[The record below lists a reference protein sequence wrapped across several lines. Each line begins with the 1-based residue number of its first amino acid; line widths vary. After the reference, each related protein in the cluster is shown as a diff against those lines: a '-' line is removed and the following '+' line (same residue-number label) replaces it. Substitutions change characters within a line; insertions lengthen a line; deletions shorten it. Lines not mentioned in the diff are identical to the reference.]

1 MQVLFAWQLL
11 ESKLQKHNIDKEG
24 LRDIMK
30 QFLILLAI
38 GMGSLAIAVAA
49 PNTLDGNTQVPLDA
63 VLSVGCIVVG
73 GAWYLGFKINR
84 FEMELKQMQVTIKKL
99 RCVREDKC
107 DIPEMD

>member
-1 MQVLFAWQLL
+1 MHY
-11 ESKLQKHNIDKEG
+11 EEDEEG
-24 LRDIMK
+24 IIGFMK

-38 GMGSLAIAVAA
+38 GMSSLVVAVAA
-49 PNTLDGNTQVPLDA
+49 PSTLDGNTQVPLDA

-84 FEMELKQMQVTIKKL
+84 FEMELKQMQITIKKL

-107 DIPEMD
+107 EIPEMD